1 MAGNADM
8 GKSVEL
14 GFHCPGADFRL
25 ARPESCTSGMRTC
38 NAVFPAEAPGIFGYR
53 IL

>member
-14 GFHCPGADFRL
+14 GFHCPGADFKL
-25 ARPESCTSGMRTC
+25 ARPESCSSGMGTC
-38 NAVFPAEAPGIFGYR
+38 RAFGLLWIY
-53 IL
+53 LAGGH